1 MRATFLS
8 LAVLTAVVAA
18 GPAAQTPARAQK
30 PDANKT
36 LDIYVSDVEGGKA
49 TLFVSPTGETVLI
62 DSGNPVPRDQERI
75 AAVLAAAN
83 VTSLDFLVST
93 HYHVDHIGGMT
104 ELAKTVPIKTFVDH
118 GPTVEP
124 NEQVNG
130 FQAAYAELRAK
141 AKHLV
146 VKPGDKLPIGG
157 IDWRIVTAGGKA
169 IKTPLPGGGKP
180 NPYCA
185 DFQPRENLR
194 DPENGQS
201 VGSVITFGK
210 FKTIDLG
217 DLLWNNEFDLMC
229 PSNPIGKVDVYLV
242 SHHGTDASGSTT
254 LVHGL
259 EPRVAVMQNGT
270 RKGGTLQTTTT
281 LNSSPNLEDVWQLH
295 WSYNVGVEGN
305 PPGLMIANVDEPAVI
320 AQILTAPSRG
330 GGPGPGASPST
341 SPGTG
346 APQMPPATAPASTV
360 PAATPPAT
368 APAQTATAPGTTPPS
383 DPAAGRQGGTG
394 RGGGTPPHTGPASW
408 IKISAKADGSFTVT
422 NSRNNFS
429 RTYNVR

>member
-1 MRATFLS
+1 MRSMLLS
-8 LAVLTAVVAA
+8 LAVVAA
-18 GPAAQTPARAQK
+18 IVVPAPAQK
-30 PDANKT
+30 PISNKT

-62 DSGNPVPRDQERI
+62 DSGNPGPRDQERI

-83 VTSLDFLVST
+83 VTSLDFLVTT
-93 HYHVDHIGGMT
+93 HYHVDHVGGMT

-124 NEQVNG
+124 KEQIQG
-130 FQAAYAELRAK
+130 FQTGYAELYAK

-169 IKTPLPGGGKP
+169 IKTPLPGGGTP

-185 DFQPRENLR
+185 DFQPRENSR

-229 PSNPIGKVDVYLV
+229 PNNPIGKVDVYLV
-242 SHHGTDASGSTT
+242 SHHGINASGSNT

-270 RKGGTLQTTTT
+270 RKGGTLQTATI

-320 AQILTAPSRG
+320 AQILTAPPRG
-330 GGPGPGASPST
+330 GGPGPAAGTPTAPATPPAST
-341 SPGTG
+341 SPAGTPPAAASS
-346 APQMPPATAPASTV
+346 APTATAPA
-360 PAATPPAT
+360 
-368 APAQTATAPGTTPPS
+368 TTPPS
-383 DPAAGRQGGTG
+383 DPTAGRQGGGGGG
-394 RGGGTPPHTGPASW
+394 RGGGTPPHTGPANW
-408 IKISAKADGSFTVT
+408 IKISAKPDGSFTVT

-429 RTYNVR
+429 RTYSAR